1 MFPLDAD
8 SDFVDAYVSFID
20 ALWLLC
26 VVAVACFTGGLA
38 QYSESARGS
47 TTPTLGGLPVLE
59 PEEARNGGKRA
70 GEKRSARGGIRGTSD
85 DEGSDEADISGD
97 LDKKRKQGPQANF
110 QHKRQ
115 RTRMQEGTSPIHAAA
130 ASAASS
136 STSSRPKIALT
147 STGVQRGDV
156 GSEGRKGAK
165 YVTRSKVMD
174 TTSLAGVD
182 PAVMASRKQ
191 GATPTTMADSST
203 STDASPPHMARP
215 PSPSGYPFPSMHSAH
230 GQPRTPL
237 VTLEDWEDLKEVWNR
252 CLEMVDVEEPE
263 DVLPVLRGII
273 HECSW
278 FLHEF
283 EDPSV
288 IFMAPRQVTT
298 PTYVARA
305 ICRLYLLFILIH
317 CPLAP
322 HQHASPNLTSTCLAI
337 RHPQLLPS
345 VLSLTR
351 GQGRLRHPVAVPIH
365 AIDIITSANT
375 TKIIATAQ
383 TQSTSPLPSIVSL
396 VPRSSFSA
404 ISSERIPHW
413 LWTVSPGHP
422 PSTTC
427 MPSTSSRSVR
437 ASLRKPLSVTTL

>member
-1 MFPLDAD
+1 VAGTAALPEGANDLVAPVYPPALRRRHQVHRLTAQVLERATARAKLKGVWSTDQPGPHQQRRHIVRHPTDKPPVPKAHAARGRTQRRRQRASIIWAESPWASVGQVGKFPTFFFHPSPSMFPLDAD
-8 SDFVDAYVSFID
+8 SDFVDASVSLID

-38 QYSESARGS
+38 RYSESARGS
-47 TTPTLGGLPVLE
+47 TTPTPGGLPVLE

-85 DEGSDEADISGD
+85 DEGNNEADISDD
-97 LDKKRKQGPQANF
+97 LDKKRKQGPQADF

-115 RTRMQEGTSPIHAAA
+115 RTRMQEGTSPSHAAA
-130 ASAASS
+130 STATS
-136 STSSRPKIALT
+136 STPSLSSRPKIALT
-147 STGVQRGDV
+147 STGVQHGEV

-182 PAVMASRKQ
+182 PAIMASRKQ
-191 GATPTTMADSST
+191 GANRTTVVDSST
-203 STDASPPHMARP
+203 STDASPPHMART

-283 EDPSV
+283 EEPSV

-298 PTYVARA
+298 PMYVASA
-305 ICRLYLLFILIH
+305 ICQLY
-317 CPLAP
+317 
-322 HQHASPNLTSTCLAI
+322 
-337 RHPQLLPS
+337 
-345 VLSLTR
+345 
-351 GQGRLRHPVAVPIH
+351 
-365 AIDIITSANT
+365 
-375 TKIIATAQ
+375 
-383 TQSTSPLPSIVSL
+383 
-396 VPRSSFSA
+396 
-404 ISSERIPHW
+404 
-413 LWTVSPGHP
+413 
-422 PSTTC
+422 
-427 MPSTSSRSVR
+427 
-437 ASLRKPLSVTTL
+437 